1 MEVQNKDRLIKHLCE
16 IEPSQLDFAGFITL
30 TNYINTADG
39 AGQTYDK
46 AIFRLA
52 NDKLVLFSKTRQAWP
67 VCLQVLK
74 GSCLVPTN
82 VNEF

>member
-1 MEVQNKDRLIKHLCE
+1 MEVQNKDHLIKHLCE
-16 IEPSQLDFAGFITL
+16 IEPSQLDFAGFTTL
-30 TNYINTADG
+30 TNYINTATG

-74 GSCLVPTN
+74 ASCLVPTN